1 MVFVFLCRFL
11 LTINYFK
18 MENSAL
24 IEAIRSLTAWEIR
37 NFRRWL
43 ESPAFNNRSEHTRLF
58 DFIVSSL
65 AQKEEPDADKAAQM
79 LGFAN
84 ASDKKLRYEMAGLLN
99 VLHEFFI
106 WQEMNA
112 DTCQRELY
120 LLRAARRRGLEKNFS
135 LAERETEKAL
145 GKTSEVSLARYR
157 IDFQLNQERHEWNM
171 LQKRGQI
178 FPFDTLSKDLNA
190 WYAGQ
195 LMQLVCMNK
204 AQGAAQRQEPVKSP
218 DWAIPILTQ
227 LPGRPYENLPAVA
240 LYHLGYEMLNSPEDL
255 ERVAAFRSLLQNNA
269 GKLPSREAQGLLML
283 AINHGIRRINQGD
296 RAAIR
301 TTLDF
306 YLFGLESKLLHDE
319 RSILSKY
326 TYNNVLMSFV
336 ALEAWDDALQ
346 FLEKYRPELAANE
359 RENVYQYNLS
369 IFHFRRGD
377 YDTTLDLLRNVT
389 FADPMYNLESR
400 KMLLKIYFEQ
410 SAIGPL
416 ESLLE
421 NMLTWLRR
429 HPEIGYHREMYRNLA
444 RFTGRLLRIPSNEKE
459 ARKRLEA
466 KIRETPLVAE
476 RGWLLEKVK

>member
-1 MVFVFLCRFL
+1 MD
-11 LTINYFK
+11 
-18 MENSAL
+18 NSAL
-24 IEAIRSLTAWEIR
+24 LEAVRSLTAWEIR

-43 ESPAFNNRSEHTRLF
+43 ESPAFNVRSEHLRLF
-58 DFIVSSL
+58 DFIVSRIS
-65 AQKEEPDADKAAQM
+65 QKQEPDAYAAAQA
-79 LGFAN
+79 LGFAD
-84 ASDKKLRYEMAGLLN
+84 ATDKKLRYEMAGLLEL
-99 VLHEFFI
+99 LHAFLA
-106 WQEMNA
+106 WQEMNK
-112 DTCQRELY
+112 DICQRQLY
-120 LLRAARRRGLEKNFS
+120 LLRALRRRGLEKNFG
-135 LAERETEKAL
+135 LAEREMDKAL
-145 GKTSEVSLARYR
+145 GKTNEMALGRYL
-157 IDFQLNQERHEWNM
+157 IDFQYQQERYEWDA
-171 LQKRGQI
+171 QQQRGQH
-178 FPFDTLSKDLNA
+178 FPFEALSKSLNA

-195 LMQLVCMNK
+195 LMQMACVSK
-204 AQGAAQRQEPVKSP
+204 AKGAFQRQQRFVTP
-218 DWAIPILTQ
+218 DWTLAILRQ
-227 LPGRPYENLPAVA
+227 LPERPHKNLPAVM
-240 LYHLGYEMLNSPEDL
+240 LYHLGHEMLSHSEDAKLVSDFL
-255 ERVAAFRSLLQNNA
+255 EMLKKNTAI
-269 GKLPSREAQGLLML
+269 LPTHEAKGLLML
-283 AINHGIRRINQGD
+283 AINQGIRRINEGN

-319 RSILSKY
+319 RGILSKY

-336 ALEAWDDALQ
+336 ALEEWDEALQ

-377 YDTTLDLLRNVT
+377 YDTTLDLLRNVS

-410 SAIGPL
+410 GAIGPL

>member
-1 MVFVFLCRFL
+1 
-11 LTINYFK
+11 

-24 IEAIRSLTAWEIR
+24 IEAIKSLSVWETN

-43 ESPAFNNRSEHTRLF
+43 HSPAFSVRPEHARLF
-58 DFIVSSL
+58 DYFVSCL
-65 AQKEEPDADKAAQM
+65 AKKTQPDARKAAAE
-79 LGFAN
+79 LGLTGDC
-84 ASDKKLRYEMAGLLN
+84 DKKLRYEMAGLLD
-99 VLHEFFI
+99 VLRNFLI

-112 DTCQRELY
+112 EPCQRELY
-120 LLRAARRRGLEKNFS
+120 LLRAVRRRGLEKNFA
-135 LAERETEKAL
+135 LAEREIEKAM
-145 GKTSEVSLARYR
+145 GKTSEASLERYR
-157 IDFQLNQERHEWNM
+157 IDFQLNQEKYEWNM
-171 LQKRGQI
+171 RQKRGQN
-178 FPFDTLSKDLNA
+178 FPFERLSKSLNA

-195 LMQLVCMNK
+195 LMQLACMDK
-204 AQGAAQRQEPVKSP
+204 AQGAVQRQERSAAMP
-218 DWAIPILTQ
+218 DWTFPVLAH
-227 LPGRPYENLPAVA
+227 LPGRPHENLPAVA
-240 LYHLGYEMLNSPEDL
+240 LYHLGHEMLSHPEDL
-255 ERVAAFRSLLQNNA
+255 ERVAVFREILKKNA
-269 GKLPSREAQGLLML
+269 AKLPPQEAKGLLML
-283 AINHGIRRINQGD
+283 AINHGIRRINEGD
-296 RAAIR
+296 RRAIQ

-306 YLFGLESKLLHDE
+306 YLLGLESKLLQDE
-319 RSILSKY
+319 RGILSRY

-336 ALEAWDDALQ
+336 ALEEWDQALQ
-346 FLEKYRPELAANE
+346 FLEKYRLELAAAE

-410 SAIGPL
+410 NAIGPL

-444 RFTGRLLRIPSNEKE
+444 RFTGRLLRIPTNDKE

-466 KIRETPLVAE
+466 KVRETPLVAE
-476 RGWLLEKVK
+476 REWLLQKMKG